1 MCFINIHKYI
11 NIASS
16 MNDLGFLGRGW
27 TLSLPRNRHDESW
40 RGGMTLPSFL
50 EKSGFTGVNCRFRG
64 MLEGGSVFL
73 VLFSFIFCGGMVGV
87 ARSLLSSKRRVATVC
102 VDRALTF
109 IEQKRA
115 WSSKLGLRCSIWFA
129 LDEWKLGHS
138 WSVRISAGGM
148 FELFGAMYI
157 QSFTLTS
164 YLWRH
169 FILCSVLSI
178 KL

>member
-1 MCFINIHKYI
+1 
-11 NIASS
+11 
-16 MNDLGFLGRGW
+16 MNDFRGFGSG
-27 TLSLPRNRHDESW
+27 LSFVYAEKPSW
-40 RGGMTLPSFL
+40 RVVNEEAWHSPSFW
-50 EKSGFTGVNCRFRG
+50 KKVVSRVSIVGFEAF
-64 MLEGGSVFL
+64 LEGGSVFL
-73 VLFSFIFCGGMVGV
+73 VLFSFIFCWGMVGV
-87 ARSLLSSKRRVATVC
+87 ARSLLSSKRRAATVC
-102 VDRALTF
+102 VDRALSF

-129 LDEWKLGHS
+129 LDEWKLGRS

-169 FILCSVLSI
+169 SFLCSVLSI